1 LIVFLDVNEGL
12 VFWKLVSVITLKVAV
27 FWKLV
32 SVITMKVVV
41 FVPGV
46 TVIATAL
53 KVEKFQVGTFLIA
66 TTF

>member
-1 LIVFLDVNEGL
+1 MLSTYDILQAWKLIVFLDVNEGL
-12 VFWKLVSVITLKVAV
+12 VFWKLVI
-27 FWKLV
+27 
-32 SVITMKVVV
+32 VITMKVVV

-66 TTF
+66 TTL